1 MSARWPVRDG
11 IKPVPCPSLSYP
23 SPEEEKKRRKKDIW
37 SLCHSHFLPSPLS
50 YPFPAK
56 GSFDLYI
63 TIIISCH
70 VLLCWIHLLK
80 KGYLIFMSQSSF
92 PAAEQAQNCSQVP
105 YTKMICIVLALRQ
118 NGLKE
123 VKSQLTTSLS
133 SSSSGMV
140 SSSSLLVVAVVASDV
155 WLVACD
161 SISSPCIHTYKN

>member
-1 MSARWPVRDG
+1 MSTLRQG
-11 IKPVPCPSLSYP
+11 SLFGTGP
-23 SPEEEKKRRKKDIW
+23 KMCHVLLCHIHLLKKKKEDIW
-37 SLCHSHFLPSPLS
+37 SLRHSHHFLPSPLS

-56 GSFDLYI
+56 GSFDLYV
-63 TIIISCH
+63 TIIISGH
-70 VLLCWIHLLK
+70 VLLCCIHLLK

-105 YTKMICIVLALRQ
+105 YTKMICIVLPLRQ

-123 VKSQLTTSLS
+123 VKSRLTTSLS

-140 SSSSLLVVAVVASDV
+140 SSSSLLVVAVVASDA